1 MLALTAAV
9 SLTACGTAAAASA
22 SQTSGVAPVASPSG
36 NGSTGLAGNTQST
49 DIGESAAKEI
59 AFTDAGISAEQVQ
72 YLWSKM
78 DYDDGKAVYDVE
90 FVVNGVE
97 YDYEIDAVSGTILS
111 VDQEADNYRAA
122 NQTAGTQAAGTQT
135 AGTQAA
141 GTQTAGT
148 QAAGTQAAGTQAAGT
163 QAAGTQAASQTSG
176 NAASQKTTAQSNSTA
191 QTANQGSTVQTAN
204 QGSTVQQN
212 NYIGE
217 QAAQDAAL
225 AHAGVSAQ
233 NVSFVRTKLD
243 WDNGRWQ
250 YEVEFYDQGTEY
262 DYSIDAVTGEVL
274 GYDYDAEY
282 YTPNNNTAAT
292 QTAPGAQISAE
303 DAKAIALA
311 HAGVSAQDAQRM
323 EMGFDN
329 EHGRSVYEFEW
340 RVGWTEYSCDVDANT
355 GEVVGYSSEYDD

>member
-1 MLALTAAV
+1 MMKKMWIAVVALAVAI
-9 SLTACGTAAAASA
+9 SLTACGTAAAASV

-49 DIGESAAKEI
+49 DIGENAAKDI
-59 AFTDAGISAEQVQ
+59 ALKDAGTSADQVQ
-72 YLWSKM
+72 YLWTKM
-78 DYDDGKAVYDVE
+78 DYDNGKAVYDVE

-111 VDQEADNYRAA
+111 VDQEAENYRMA
-122 NQTAGTQAAGTQT
+122 NQAG
-135 AGTQAA
+135 
-141 GTQTAGT
+141 
-148 QAAGTQAAGTQAAGT
+148 
-163 QAAGTQAASQTSG
+163 GTQAASQANNTAG
-176 NAASQKTTAQSNSTA
+176 TNQPAAQSNSGAA
-191 QTANQGSTVQTAN
+191 QTANQAAGNAQATTGGTQQAN
-204 QGSTVQQN
+204 QA

-225 AHAGVSAQ
+225 AHAGVNAQ
-233 NVSFVRTKLD
+233 NVSFVRTHLD
-243 WDNGRWQ
+243 FDNGRWE

-274 GYDYDAEY
+274 SYDYDAEY
-282 YTPNNNTAAT
+282 YNGTNGAAT
-292 QTAPGAQISAE
+292 NGAAATTPQTAPGAQISAE
-303 DAKAIALA
+303 EAKAIALA

-340 RVGWTEYSCDVDANT
+340 HVGWTEYSCDVDANT
-355 GEVVGYSSEYDD
+355 GAVVGYSSEYDD

>member
-1 MLALTAAV
+1 MKKMWITMLALTAAV

-122 NQTAGTQAAGTQT
+122 NQTAGI
-135 AGTQAA
+135 
-141 GTQTAGT
+141 
-148 QAAGTQAAGTQAAGT
+148 
-163 QAAGTQAASQTSG
+163 QAASQTSG
-176 NAASQKTTAQSNSTA
+176 NAAPQKTTAQSNSTA
-191 QTANQGSTVQTAN
+191 QTANQGSTA
-204 QGSTVQQN
+204 QQN

-243 WDNGRWQ
+243 WDDGRWQ

-282 YTPNNNTAAT
+282 YTANNNTAAM

-340 RVGWTEYSCDVDANT
+340 HVGWTEYSCDVDANT

>member
-1 MLALTAAV
+1 MKKMWITMLALTAAV

-78 DYDDGKAVYDVE
+78 DYDNGKAVYDVE

-122 NQTAGTQAAGTQT
+122 NQTAGTQAAP
-135 AGTQAA
+135 QA
-141 GTQTAGT
+141 
-148 QAAGTQAAGTQAAGT
+148 
-163 QAAGTQAASQTSG
+163 SG

-204 QGSTVQQN
+204 QGSTVQTANQGSTVQTANQGSTVQTANQGSTAQQN

-282 YTPNNNTAAT
+282 YT
-292 QTAPGAQISAE
+292 
-303 DAKAIALA
+303 AKL
-311 HAGVSAQDAQRM
+311 
-323 EMGFDN
+323 
-329 EHGRSVYEFEW
+329 
-340 RVGWTEYSCDVDANT
+340 
-355 GEVVGYSSEYDD
+355 

>member
-122 NQTAGTQAAGTQT
+122 NQTAGTQAAP
-135 AGTQAA
+135 
-141 GTQTAGT
+141 
-148 QAAGTQAAGTQAAGT
+148 
-163 QAAGTQAASQTSG
+163 QTSG

-191 QTANQGSTVQTAN
+191 QTANQGSTA
-204 QGSTVQQN
+204 QQN

-282 YTPNNNTAAT
+282 YTANNNTAAT

-340 RVGWTEYSCDVDANT
+340 HVGWTEYSCDVDANT

>member
-1 MLALTAAV
+1 MKKMWITMLALTAAV

-122 NQTAGTQAAGTQT
+122 NQTAGTQAA
-135 AGTQAA
+135 
-141 GTQTAGT
+141 
-148 QAAGTQAAGTQAAGT
+148 
-163 QAAGTQAASQTSG
+163 SQTSG
-176 NAASQKTTAQSNSTA
+176 NAAPQKTTAQSNSTA
-191 QTANQGSTVQTAN
+191 QTANQGSTA
-204 QGSTVQQN
+204 QQN

-282 YTPNNNTAAT
+282 YTANNNTAAT

-340 RVGWTEYSCDVDANT
+340 HVGWTEYSCDVDANT

>member
-1 MLALTAAV
+1 MKKMWITMLALTAAV

-97 YDYEIDAVSGTILS
+97 YDYETDAVSGTILS

-122 NQTAGTQAAGTQT
+122 NQT
-135 AGTQAA
+135 
-141 GTQTAGT
+141 
-148 QAAGTQAAGTQAAGT
+148 
-163 QAAGTQAASQTSG
+163 AGTQAASQTSG

-191 QTANQGSTVQTAN
+191 QTANQGSTA
-204 QGSTVQQN
+204 QQN

-282 YTPNNNTAAT
+282 YTANNNTAAT

-329 EHGRSVYEFEW
+329 EHGRAVYEFEW

>member
-1 MLALTAAV
+1 MKKMWITMLALTAAV

-78 DYDDGKAVYDVE
+78 DYDNGKAVYDVE

-122 NQTAGTQAAGTQT
+122 NQTAGTQAA
-135 AGTQAA
+135 
-141 GTQTAGT
+141 
-148 QAAGTQAAGTQAAGT
+148 
-163 QAAGTQAASQTSG
+163 SQTSG

-191 QTANQGSTVQTAN
+191 QTANQGSTA
-204 QGSTVQQN
+204 QQN

-243 WDNGRWQ
+243 WDDGRWQ

-282 YTPNNNTAAT
+282 YTANNNTAAA

-340 RVGWTEYSCDVDANT
+340 HVGWTEYSCDVDANT

>member
-1 MLALTAAV
+1 MKKMWITMLALTAAV

-122 NQTAGTQAAGTQT
+122 NQTAGTQAA
-135 AGTQAA
+135 
-141 GTQTAGT
+141 
-148 QAAGTQAAGTQAAGT
+148 
-163 QAAGTQAASQTSG
+163 SQTSG
-176 NAASQKTTAQSNSTA
+176 NAASQKTTAQSNSTV

-282 YTPNNNTAAT
+282 YTANNNTAAM

-340 RVGWTEYSCDVDANT
+340 HVGWTEYSCDVDANT

>member
-122 NQTAGTQAAGTQT
+122 NQTAGTQAA
-135 AGTQAA
+135 
-141 GTQTAGT
+141 
-148 QAAGTQAAGTQAAGT
+148 
-163 QAAGTQAASQTSG
+163 SQTSG

-191 QTANQGSTVQTAN
+191 QTANQGSTA
-204 QGSTVQQN
+204 QQN

-282 YTPNNNTAAT
+282 YTANNNTAAT

-340 RVGWTEYSCDVDANT
+340 HVGWTEYSCDVDANT

>member
-1 MLALTAAV
+1 MKKMWITMLALTAAV

-122 NQTAGTQAAGTQT
+122 NQTAGTQAA
-135 AGTQAA
+135 
-141 GTQTAGT
+141 
-148 QAAGTQAAGTQAAGT
+148 
-163 QAAGTQAASQTSG
+163 SQTSG

-191 QTANQGSTVQTAN
+191 QTANQGSTA
-204 QGSTVQQN
+204 QQN

-282 YTPNNNTAAT
+282 YTANNNTAAM

-311 HAGVSAQDAQRM
+311 HAGVAAQDAQRM

-329 EHGRSVYEFEW
+329 EYGRSVYEFEW
-340 RVGWTEYSCDVDANT
+340 HVGWTEYSCDVDANT

>member
-122 NQTAGTQAAGTQT
+122 NQTAGTQAA
-135 AGTQAA
+135 
-141 GTQTAGT
+141 
-148 QAAGTQAAGTQAAGT
+148 
-163 QAAGTQAASQTSG
+163 SQTSG
-176 NAASQKTTAQSNSTA
+176 NAASQKTTAQSNSTV

-282 YTPNNNTAAT
+282 YTANNNTAAM

-329 EHGRSVYEFEW
+329 EYGRSVYEFEW
-340 RVGWTEYSCDVDANT
+340 HVGWTEYSCDVDANT

>member
-1 MLALTAAV
+1 MKKMWITMLALTAAV

-122 NQTAGTQAAGTQT
+122 NQTAGI
-135 AGTQAA
+135 
-141 GTQTAGT
+141 
-148 QAAGTQAAGTQAAGT
+148 
-163 QAAGTQAASQTSG
+163 QAASQTSG
-176 NAASQKTTAQSNSTA
+176 NAASQKTTVQSNSTA
-191 QTANQGSTVQTAN
+191 QTANQGSTA
-204 QGSTVQQN
+204 QQN

-243 WDNGRWQ
+243 FDNGRWQ

-282 YTPNNNTAAT
+282 YTANNNTAAM

-340 RVGWTEYSCDVDANT
+340 HVGWTEYSCDVDANT

>member
-122 NQTAGTQAAGTQT
+122 NQTAGTQAA
-135 AGTQAA
+135 
-141 GTQTAGT
+141 
-148 QAAGTQAAGTQAAGT
+148 
-163 QAAGTQAASQTSG
+163 SQTSG
-176 NAASQKTTAQSNSTA
+176 NAAPQKTTAQSNSTA
-191 QTANQGSTVQTAN
+191 QTANQGSTA
-204 QGSTVQQN
+204 QQN

-282 YTPNNNTAAT
+282 YTANNNTAAT

-329 EHGRSVYEFEW
+329 EYGRSVYEFEW
-340 RVGWTEYSCDVDANT
+340 HVGWTEYSCDVDANT

>member
-122 NQTAGTQAAGTQT
+122 NQTAGTQAP
-135 AGTQAA
+135 
-141 GTQTAGT
+141 
-148 QAAGTQAAGTQAAGT
+148 
-163 QAAGTQAASQTSG
+163 SQTSG

-243 WDNGRWQ
+243 WDDGRWQ

-282 YTPNNNTAAT
+282 YTANNNTVAT

-311 HAGVSAQDAQRM
+311 HAGVSAQNAQRM

-329 EHGRSVYEFEW
+329 EYGRSVYEFEW
-340 RVGWTEYSCDVDANT
+340 HVGRIEYSCDVDANT

>member
-1 MLALTAAV
+1 MKKMWITMLALTAAV

-59 AFTDAGISAEQVQ
+59 AFTDAGTSAEQVQ

-90 FVVNGVE
+90 FVVDGVE

-111 VDQEADNYRAA
+111 VDQEADHYRAA
-122 NQTAGTQAAGTQT
+122 DQTT
-135 AGTQAA
+135 AS
-141 GTQTAGT
+141 
-148 QAAGTQAAGTQAAGT
+148 
-163 QAAGTQAASQTSG
+163 QAASQAGS
-176 NAASQKTTAQSNSTA
+176 NAASQKTTAQSGSSA
-191 QTANQGSTVQTAN
+191 QIANQNTAA
-204 QGSTVQQN
+204 QQD

-225 AHAGVSAQ
+225 THAGVSAQ
-233 NVSFVRTKLD
+233 NASFVRTKLD
-243 WDNGRWQ
+243 FDNGRWQ

-282 YTPNNNTAAT
+282 YTANNAAAS

-340 RVGWTEYSCDVDANT
+340 HVGRTEYSCDVDANT
-355 GEVVGYSSEYDD
+355 GDVVGYSSEYDD

>member
-122 NQTAGTQAAGTQT
+122 NQTAGTQAA
-135 AGTQAA
+135 
-141 GTQTAGT
+141 
-148 QAAGTQAAGTQAAGT
+148 
-163 QAAGTQAASQTSG
+163 SQTSG

-191 QTANQGSTVQTAN
+191 QTANQGSTA
-204 QGSTVQQN
+204 QQN

-243 WDNGRWQ
+243 WDDGRWQ

-282 YTPNNNTAAT
+282 YTANNNTAAA

-340 RVGWTEYSCDVDANT
+340 HVGWTEYSCDVDANT

>member
-1 MLALTAAV
+1 MKKMWITMLALTAAV

-22 SQTSGVAPVASPSG
+22 SRTSGVAPVASPSG

-122 NQTAGTQAAGTQT
+122 NQTAGI
-135 AGTQAA
+135 
-141 GTQTAGT
+141 
-148 QAAGTQAAGTQAAGT
+148 
-163 QAAGTQAASQTSG
+163 QAASQTSG
-176 NAASQKTTAQSNSTA
+176 NAAPQKTTAQSNSTA
-191 QTANQGSTVQTAN
+191 QTANQGSTA
-204 QGSTVQQN
+204 QQN

-243 WDNGRWQ
+243 WDDGRWQ

-282 YTPNNNTAAT
+282 YTANNNTAAM

-329 EHGRSVYEFEW
+329 EHGRAVYEFEW

>member
-1 MLALTAAV
+1 MKKMWITMLALTAAV

-22 SQTSGVAPVASPSG
+22 SQASGVAPVASPSG

-122 NQTAGTQAAGTQT
+122 NQTAGTQAA
-135 AGTQAA
+135 
-141 GTQTAGT
+141 
-148 QAAGTQAAGTQAAGT
+148 
-163 QAAGTQAASQTSG
+163 SQTSG

-191 QTANQGSTVQTAN
+191 QTANQGSTAP
-204 QGSTVQQN
+204 QN

-243 WDNGRWQ
+243 FDNGRWE

-282 YTPNNNTAAT
+282 YTANNNTAAM

-340 RVGWTEYSCDVDANT
+340 HVGWTEYSCDVDANT

>member
-1 MLALTAAV
+1 MKKMWITMLALTAAV

-22 SQTSGVAPVASPSG
+22 SQASGVAPVASPSG

-122 NQTAGTQAAGTQT
+122 NQTAGTQAA
-135 AGTQAA
+135 
-141 GTQTAGT
+141 
-148 QAAGTQAAGTQAAGT
+148 
-163 QAAGTQAASQTSG
+163 SQTSG

-191 QTANQGSTVQTAN
+191 QTANQGSTA
-204 QGSTVQQN
+204 QQN

-282 YTPNNNTAAT
+282 YTANNNTAAM

-329 EHGRSVYEFEW
+329 EYGRSVYEFEW
-340 RVGWTEYSCDVDANT
+340 HVGWTEYSCDVDANT

>member
-1 MLALTAAV
+1 MKKMWITMLALTAAV

-122 NQTAGTQAAGTQT
+122 NQTAGTQAA
-135 AGTQAA
+135 
-141 GTQTAGT
+141 
-148 QAAGTQAAGTQAAGT
+148 
-163 QAAGTQAASQTSG
+163 SQTSG

-191 QTANQGSTVQTAN
+191 QTANQGSTA
-204 QGSTVQQN
+204 QQN

-282 YTPNNNTAAT
+282 YTANNNTAAM

-340 RVGWTEYSCDVDANT
+340 HVGWTEYSCDVDANT

>member
-78 DYDDGKAVYDVE
+78 DYDNGKAVYDVE

-122 NQTAGTQAAGTQT
+122 NQTAGTQAA
-135 AGTQAA
+135 
-141 GTQTAGT
+141 
-148 QAAGTQAAGTQAAGT
+148 
-163 QAAGTQAASQTSG
+163 SQTSG

-191 QTANQGSTVQTAN
+191 QTANQGSTA
-204 QGSTVQQN
+204 QQN

-282 YTPNNNTAAT
+282 YTANNNTAAM

-329 EHGRSVYEFEW
+329 EHGRAVYEFEW

>member
-122 NQTAGTQAAGTQT
+122 NQTAGTQAA
-135 AGTQAA
+135 
-141 GTQTAGT
+141 
-148 QAAGTQAAGTQAAGT
+148 
-163 QAAGTQAASQTSG
+163 SQTSG

-191 QTANQGSTVQTAN
+191 QTANQGSTA
-204 QGSTVQQN
+204 QQN

-282 YTPNNNTAAT
+282 YTANNNTAAT

-329 EHGRSVYEFEW
+329 EYGRSVYEFEW
-340 RVGWTEYSCDVDANT
+340 HVGWTEYSCDVDANT

>member
-1 MLALTAAV
+1 MKKMWIAMMALTAAV
-9 SLTACGTAAAASA
+9 SLTACGTASAASA
-22 SQTSGVAPVASPSG
+22 PSVSGVAPVASPSA

-59 AFTDAGISAEQVQ
+59 AFKDAGVSAEQVQ

-90 FVVNGVE
+90 FVVNNIE
-97 YDYEIDAVSGTILS
+97 YDYEIDAVSGGILS
-111 VDQEADNYRAA
+111 VDQEADHYRMANQTTGTSNSAQTGAQSSAQSSAQNSTSTAKTA
-122 NQTAGTQAAGTQT
+122 NQTAGN
-135 AGTQAA
+135 
-141 GTQTAGT
+141 
-148 QAAGTQAAGTQAAGT
+148 
-163 QAAGTQAASQTSG
+163 TQAASG
-176 NAASQKTTAQSNSTA
+176 AA
-191 QTANQGSTVQTAN
+191 
-204 QGSTVQQN
+204 QQA

-217 QAAQDAAL
+217 QAAQEAAL
-225 AHAGVSAQ
+225 AHAGVNAQ

-243 WDNGRWQ
+243 FDNGRWE

-274 GYDYDAEY
+274 AYDYDAEY
-282 YTPNNNTAAT
+282 YNGTASAAP

-311 HAGVSAQDAQRM
+311 HAGVSAQEAQRM

-329 EHGRSVYEFEW
+329 EHGRAVYEFEW
-340 RVGWTEYSCDVDANT
+340 RVGWMEYSCDVDANT

>member
-122 NQTAGTQAAGTQT
+122 NQTAGTQAA
-135 AGTQAA
+135 
-141 GTQTAGT
+141 
-148 QAAGTQAAGTQAAGT
+148 
-163 QAAGTQAASQTSG
+163 SQTSG

-282 YTPNNNTAAT
+282 YTANNNTAAT

-340 RVGWTEYSCDVDANT
+340 HVGWTEYSCDVDANT

>member
-1 MLALTAAV
+1 MMKKMWIAMMALTAAV
-9 SLTACGTAAAASA
+9 SLTACGTASAASA
-22 SQTSGVAPVASPSG
+22 PRASGVAPVASPSA

-59 AFTDAGISAEQVQ
+59 AFKDAGVSAEQVQ

-90 FVVNGVE
+90 FVVNNIE
-97 YDYEIDAVSGTILS
+97 YDYEIDAVSGGILS
-111 VDQEADNYRAA
+111 VDQEADHYRMTNQTTGTSNSAQTGAQTGVQTGAQSSAQNSTSTAKTA
-122 NQTAGTQAAGTQT
+122 NQTAGNTQAA
-135 AGTQAA
+135 AGAAQQA
-141 GTQTAGT
+141 
-148 QAAGTQAAGTQAAGT
+148 
-163 QAAGTQAASQTSG
+163 
-176 NAASQKTTAQSNSTA
+176 
-191 QTANQGSTVQTAN
+191 
-204 QGSTVQQN
+204 

-217 QAAQDAAL
+217 QAAQEAAL

-243 WDNGRWQ
+243 FDNGRWE

-274 GYDYDAEY
+274 AYDYDAEY
-282 YTPNNNTAAT
+282 YNGTASAAP

-311 HAGVSAQDAQRM
+311 HAGVSAQEAQRM

-329 EHGRSVYEFEW
+329 EYGRAVYEFEW
-340 RVGWTEYSCDVDANT
+340 RVGWMEYSCDVDANT

>member
-122 NQTAGTQAAGTQT
+122 NQTAGI
-135 AGTQAA
+135 
-141 GTQTAGT
+141 
-148 QAAGTQAAGTQAAGT
+148 
-163 QAAGTQAASQTSG
+163 QAASQTSG

-191 QTANQGSTVQTAN
+191 QTANQGSTA
-204 QGSTVQQN
+204 QQN

-243 WDNGRWQ
+243 FDNGRWQ

-282 YTPNNNTAAT
+282 YTANNNTAAM

-340 RVGWTEYSCDVDANT
+340 HVGWTEYSCDVDANT

>member
-1 MLALTAAV
+1 MKKMWITMLALTAAV

-122 NQTAGTQAAGTQT
+122 NQTAGTQAAPQT
-135 AGTQAA
+135 R
-141 GTQTAGT
+141 
-148 QAAGTQAAGTQAAGT
+148 
-163 QAAGTQAASQTSG
+163 G

-191 QTANQGSTVQTAN
+191 QTANQGSTA
-204 QGSTVQQN
+204 QQN

-282 YTPNNNTAAT
+282 YTANNNTAAM

-340 RVGWTEYSCDVDANT
+340 HVGWTEYSCDVDANT

>member
-1 MLALTAAV
+1 MKKMWIAMMALTAAV
-9 SLTACGTAAAASA
+9 SLTACGTASAASA
-22 SQTSGVAPVASPSG
+22 PRASGVAPVASPSA

-59 AFTDAGISAEQVQ
+59 AFKDAGVSAEQVQ

-90 FVVNGVE
+90 FVVNNIE
-97 YDYEIDAVSGTILS
+97 YDYEIDAVSGVILS
-111 VDQEADNYRAA
+111 VDQEADHYRMANQTTGTSNSAQTGVQSSAQNSTSTAKTA
-122 NQTAGTQAAGTQT
+122 NQTAGN
-135 AGTQAA
+135 
-141 GTQTAGT
+141 
-148 QAAGTQAAGTQAAGT
+148 
-163 QAAGTQAASQTSG
+163 TQAASG
-176 NAASQKTTAQSNSTA
+176 AA
-191 QTANQGSTVQTAN
+191 
-204 QGSTVQQN
+204 QQA
-212 NYIGE
+212 NYIGD
-217 QAAQDAAL
+217 QAAQEAAL
-225 AHAGVSAQ
+225 AHAGVNAQ

-243 WDNGRWQ
+243 FDNGRWE

-274 GYDYDAEY
+274 AYDYDAEY
-282 YTPNNNTAAT
+282 YNGTAPAAP

-311 HAGVSAQDAQRM
+311 HAGVSAQEAQRM

-329 EHGRSVYEFEW
+329 EYGRAVYEFEW
-340 RVGWTEYSCDVDANT
+340 RVGWMEYSCDVDANT

>member
-122 NQTAGTQAAGTQT
+122 NQTAGTQAAP
-135 AGTQAA
+135 QA
-141 GTQTAGT
+141 
-148 QAAGTQAAGTQAAGT
+148 
-163 QAAGTQAASQTSG
+163 SG

-282 YTPNNNTAAT
+282 YTANNNTAAT

>member
-1 MLALTAAV
+1 MKKMWITMLALTAAV
-9 SLTACGTAAAASA
+9 SLTACGTAAAAST
-22 SQTSGVAPVASPSG
+22 SRTSGVAPVASPSG

-122 NQTAGTQAAGTQT
+122 NQTAGTQAAGTQ
-135 AGTQAA
+135 
-141 GTQTAGT
+141 
-148 QAAGTQAAGTQAAGT
+148 AAGT

-191 QTANQGSTVQTAN
+191 QTAN

-250 YEVEFYDQGTEY
+250 YEVEFYDQGTEL
-262 DYSIDAVTGEVL
+262 ITAL
-274 GYDYDAEY
+274 
-282 YTPNNNTAAT
+282 TP
-292 QTAPGAQISAE
+292 
-303 DAKAIALA
+303 
-311 HAGVSAQDAQRM
+311 
-323 EMGFDN
+323 
-329 EHGRSVYEFEW
+329 
-340 RVGWTEYSCDVDANT
+340 
-355 GEVVGYSSEYDD
+355 

>member
-1 MLALTAAV
+1 MKKMWIAMMALTAAV
-9 SLTACGTAAAASA
+9 SLTACGTASAASA
-22 SQTSGVAPVASPSG
+22 PRASGVAPVASPSA

-59 AFTDAGISAEQVQ
+59 AFKDAGVSAEQVQ

-90 FVVNGVE
+90 FVVNNIE
-97 YDYEIDAVSGTILS
+97 YDYEIDAVSGGILS
-111 VDQEADNYRAA
+111 VDQEADHYRMANQTTGTSNSAQTGVQSSAQNSTSTAKTA
-122 NQTAGTQAAGTQT
+122 NQTAGN
-135 AGTQAA
+135 
-141 GTQTAGT
+141 
-148 QAAGTQAAGTQAAGT
+148 
-163 QAAGTQAASQTSG
+163 TQAASG
-176 NAASQKTTAQSNSTA
+176 AA
-191 QTANQGSTVQTAN
+191 
-204 QGSTVQQN
+204 QQA
-212 NYIGE
+212 NYIGD
-217 QAAQDAAL
+217 QAAQEAAL
-225 AHAGVSAQ
+225 AHAGVNAQ

-243 WDNGRWQ
+243 FDNGRWE

-274 GYDYDAEY
+274 AYDYDAEY
-282 YTPNNNTAAT
+282 YNGTASAAP

-329 EHGRSVYEFEW
+329 ERGRAVYEFEW